1 MKPNPPKSNIIEL
14 PVKEKVHQS
23 ASAALERSTD
33 TGTRVIAVTSGKGGV
48 GKTNIVAN
56 LAYTLTQCGQNVL
69 VFDAD
74 LGLGNMDVL
83 LGKAPRY
90 NLSHVI
96 KGEKNIEEIIVRG
109 PGGMLI
115 LPTSSGVQ
123 HMTELTPAQRIRVL
137 SALDTLMKG
146 VDVLLI
152 DTAAGISSN
161 VMYFN
166 VTAQEVIV
174 VVTPEPTSITDAY
187 ALMKVMSLKY
197 QEKKFNLL
205 VNMVSGEAEA
215 KDVYRQLSMV
225 SQRFL
230 DISIDYLGYIPRD
243 KELTRCVRGQQLI
256 REKRPSAAASRS
268 FDTIARSLSA
278 IPAPRLPAGY
288 ASHFWKYLIG
298 KKFDQRGQAYAD
310 R

>member
-1 MKPNPPKSNIIEL
+1 MNSNPPKNNVIDL
-14 PVKEKVHQS
+14 PVKGNVRQS
-23 ASAALERSTD
+23 AVAALERSTT

-56 LAYTLTQCGQNVL
+56 LAYTLTRLDQKVL

-90 NLSHVI
+90 NISHVI
-96 KGEKNIEEIIVRG
+96 KGEKNIDDITVQG

-115 LPTSSGVQ
+115 LPASSGVQ

-137 SALDTLMKG
+137 SALDTLMKDI
-146 VDVLLI
+146 DVLLI

-215 KDVYRQLSMV
+215 KDVCRQLSMV
-225 SQRFL
+225 CRRFL

-243 KELTRCVRGQQLI
+243 GELTRCVRGQKLVRKQ
-256 REKRPSAAASRS
+256 RPSAEASKS
-268 FDTIARSLSA
+268 FDVVARRLNA
-278 IPAPRLPAGY
+278 RPAPRLPAGY

-298 KKFDQRGQAYAD
+298 KKFEGRGQAYAD

>member
-1 MKPNPPKSNIIEL
+1 MKSERSRNKIINL
-14 PVKEKVHQS
+14 PVRGKTPRPSQATNGQAFS
-23 ASAALERSTD
+23 

-56 LAYTLTQCGQNVL
+56 LAYTLTRLGKRVL

-90 NLSHVI
+90 NISHVL
-96 KGEKNIEEIIVRG
+96 KGEKNIDEITVAG
-109 PGGMLI
+109 PGGMRI
-115 LPTSSGVQ
+115 LPASSGVQ
-123 HMTELTPAQRIRVL
+123 HMTELTAAQRMRML
-137 SALDTLMKG
+137 SALDTLMQDI
-146 VDVLLI
+146 DVLLI

-174 VVTPEPTSITDAY
+174 VVTPEPTAITDAY

-197 QEKKFNLL
+197 AEKKFNLL

-215 KDVYRQLSMV
+215 QEVYRQLDLV
-225 SQRFL
+225 SRRFL
-230 DISIDYLGYIPRD
+230 DISIDYLGCIPRD
-243 KELTRCVRGQQLI
+243 AELTRCVRGQKLV
-256 REKRPSAAASRS
+256 REQRPTAKASAGFDSVARNLAAR
-268 FDTIARSLSA
+268 
-278 IPAPRLPAGY
+278 PAPRLPAGY

-298 KKFDQRGQAYAD
+298 KKFNQKGQAYAD

>member
-1 MKPNPPKSNIIEL
+1 MKNHASRNNIINL
-14 PVKEKVHQS
+14 PVKDKVHRS
-23 ASAALERSTD
+23 AAAALERSPAG
-33 TGTRVIAVTSGKGGV
+33 GTRVIAVTSGKGGV

-56 LAYTLTQCGQNVL
+56 LAYTLTRLGKRVL

-96 KGEKNIEEIIVRG
+96 KGEKNIDEITVAG

-115 LPTSSGVQ
+115 LPASSGVQ
-123 HMTELTPAQRIRVL
+123 HMTELTPAQRVRIL
-137 SALDTLMKG
+137 SALDTLMQG
-146 VDVLLI
+146 IDVLLI

-174 VVTPEPTSITDAY
+174 VVTPEPTAITDAY

-197 QEKKFNLL
+197 AEKKFNLI

-215 KDVYRQLSMV
+215 RDVHRQLSMV
-225 SQRFL
+225 SKRFL
-230 DISIDYLGYIPRD
+230 DISIDYLGHIPKD
-243 KELTRCVRGQQLI
+243 GDLTRCVRGQKLVTEQ
-256 REKRPSAAASRS
+256 RPGAAASAS
-268 FDTIARSLSA
+268 ISTIARSLDA
-278 IPAPRLPAGY
+278 MPAPRLPSGY

-298 KKFDQRGQAYAD
+298 KKFEERGPAYAD

>member
-1 MKPNPPKSNIIEL
+1 MKSNPPTNNIINL
-14 PVKEKVHQS
+14 PVKAKVR
-23 ASAALERSTD
+23 ASGSTARERSNP
-33 TGTRVIAVTSGKGGV
+33 TGARVIAVTSGKGGV

-56 LAYTLTQCGQNVL
+56 LAYALTLLDKKVL

-90 NLSHVI
+90 NISHVI
-96 KGEKNIEEIIVRG
+96 KGEKNIDEITVQG

-115 LPTSSGVQ
+115 LPASSGVQ
-123 HMTELTPAQRIRVL
+123 DMTELMPAQRIRIL
-137 SALDTLMKG
+137 SALDTLMEDI
-146 VDVLLI
+146 DVLLL

-166 VTAQEVIV
+166 VSAQEVIV

-197 QEKKFNLL
+197 AEKKFNLL

-215 KDVYRQLSMV
+215 KDVHRQLSMV
-225 SQRFL
+225 AKRFL

-243 KELTRCVRGQQLI
+243 GELTRCVRGQKLV
-256 REKRPSAAASRS
+256 REQRPSAAASVC
-268 FDTIARSLSA
+268 FDTIARTLNAKS
-278 IPAPRLPAGY
+278 APRLPAGY
-288 ASHFWKYLIG
+288 ASHFWKHLIG
-298 KKFDQRGQAYAD
+298 KKFDEKGQAYAD

>member
-1 MKPNPPKSNIIEL
+1 MKSNLPTSNVINL
-14 PVKEKVHQS
+14 PVKAKVRP
-23 ASAALERSTD
+23 SAAAARERSNP

-56 LAYTLTQCGQNVL
+56 LAYTLTRLDKKVL

-83 LGKAPRY
+83 LGKAPRF
-90 NLSHVI
+90 NISHVS
-96 KGEKNIEEIIVRG
+96 KGEKNIDEIALQG

-115 LPTSSGVQ
+115 LPASSGVQ
-123 HMTELTPAQRIRVL
+123 DMTELMPAQRIRIL
-137 SALDTLMKG
+137 SALDTLMEDI
-146 VDVLLI
+146 DVLLI

-166 VTAQEVIV
+166 VSAQEVIV

-197 QEKKFNLL
+197 SEKKFNLL

-225 SQRFL
+225 SKRFL
-230 DISIDYLGYIPRD
+230 DIAIDYLGYIPRD
-243 KELTRCVRGQQLI
+243 GELTRCVRGQKLVRQQ
-256 REKRPSAAASRS
+256 RPSAAASRC
-268 FDTIARSLSA
+268 FDTIARSLNA
-278 IPAPRLPAGY
+278 KPAPRLPAGY
-288 ASHFWKYLIG
+288 ASHFWKHLIG
-298 KKFDQRGQAYAD
+298 KKFDEKGQAYAD

>member
-1 MKPNPPKSNIIEL
+1 MKSHPRKNNIINL
-14 PVKEKVHQS
+14 PLKGKARQPS
-23 ASAALERSTD
+23 PAERKRLHS

-56 LAYTLTQCGQNVL
+56 LAYALTRLQKKVL

-83 LGKAPRY
+83 LGKTPRH
-90 NLSHVI
+90 NISHVI
-96 KGEKNIEEIIVRG
+96 RGEKNIDEITLKG
-109 PGGMLI
+109 PGGMTI
-115 LPTSSGVQ
+115 LPASSGVQ
-123 HMTELTPAQRIRVL
+123 NLTELTPAQRIRTL
-137 SALDTLMKG
+137 SALDTLMEG
-146 VDVLLI
+146 IDVLLI

-166 VTAQEVIV
+166 VTAQEIIV

-197 QEKKFNLL
+197 SEKKFNLL
-205 VNMVSGEAEA
+205 VNMVSGEDEA

-225 SQRFL
+225 SRQFL
-230 DISIDYLGYIPRD
+230 DISIEYLGHIPRD
-243 KELTRCVRGQQLI
+243 GDLQKCVRGQKLI
-256 REKRPSAAASRS
+256 REHCPSAAASRG
-268 FDTIARSLSA
+268 FDTLAQNLNART
-278 IPAPRLPAGY
+278 APVLPAGY
-288 ASHFWKYLIG
+288 ASYFWKYLIS
-298 KKFDQRGQAYAD
+298 KKFSGKGQAYAD

>member
-1 MKPNPPKSNIIEL
+1 MNPNPPKNNIISL
-14 PVKEKVHQS
+14 PIKSKVRKA
-23 ASAALERSTD
+23 ASPVPERSNTA
-33 TGTRVIAVTSGKGGV
+33 GTRVIAVTSGKGGV
-48 GKTNIVAN
+48 GKSNIVAN
-56 LAYTLTQCGQNVL
+56 LAYTLTRLGKKVL

-74 LGLGNMDVL
+74 LGLGNLDVL
-83 LGKAPRY
+83 LGQAPRY
-90 NLSHVI
+90 NISHVI
-96 KGEKNIEEIIVRG
+96 KGEKNIDEITMLG
-109 PGGMLI
+109 PGGMLV
-115 LPTSSGVQ
+115 LPASSGVQ
-123 HMTELTPAQRIRVL
+123 DMTELLPAQRVRIL
-137 SALDTLMKG
+137 SALDTLMKDI
-146 VDVLLI
+146 DVMLI

-197 QEKKFNLL
+197 AEKKFNLL
-205 VNMVSGEAEA
+205 VNMVSGETEA

-225 SQRFL
+225 SKRFL

-243 KELTRCVRGQQLI
+243 GELTRCVRGQKLV
-256 REKRPSAAASRS
+256 REQRPSAIASGC
-268 FDTIARSLSA
+268 FDTIARSLDA
-278 IPAPRLPAGY
+278 KPAPRLPAGY

-298 KKFDQRGQAYAD
+298 KKFDEKGQAYAD

>member
-1 MKPNPPKSNIIEL
+1 MKPNPPINNIISL
-14 PVKEKVHQS
+14 PVNGKARQLLPEESNSLKS
-23 ASAALERSTD
+23 

-56 LAYTLTQCGQNVL
+56 LAYALTCMRKKVL

-90 NLSHVI
+90 NISHVI
-96 KGEKNIEEIIVRG
+96 KGEKNIDEITVKG
-109 PGGMLI
+109 PGGMTI
-115 LPTSSGVQ
+115 LPASSGVQ
-123 HMTELTPAQRIRVL
+123 GLTDLTSAQRTRIL
-137 SALDTLMKG
+137 SILDTLMEDI
-146 VDVLLI
+146 DVLLI

-197 QEKKFNLL
+197 AEKKFNLL
-205 VNMVSGEAEA
+205 LNMVSGEDEA

-225 SQRFL
+225 SKQFL
-230 DISIDYLGYIPRD
+230 DISIDYLGYVFRD
-243 KELTRCVRGQQLI
+243 SEMTKCVRGQKLI
-256 REKRPSAAASRS
+256 REHRPSAVASGC
-268 FDTIARSLSA
+268 FDTIARCLNDR
-278 IPAPRLPAGY
+278 PAPMLPTGY
-288 ASHFWKYLIG
+288 ANHFWKYLIG
-298 KKFDQRGQAYAD
+298 RKFVGKGQAYAD

>member
-1 MKPNPPKSNIIEL
+1 MNSNPPKNNIIDL
-14 PVKEKVHQS
+14 PVKGKVRQS
-23 ASAALERSTD
+23 AVAALERSNT

-56 LAYTLTQCGQNVL
+56 LAYALTRLGQKVL

-90 NLSHVI
+90 NISHVI
-96 KGEKNIEEIIVRG
+96 KGDKNIDEITVQG
-109 PGGMLI
+109 PGGMRI
-115 LPTSSGVQ
+115 LPASSGVQ
-123 HMTELTPAQRIRVL
+123 QITELTPAQRIRVL
-137 SALDTLMKG
+137 SALDTLMKDI
-146 VDVLLI
+146 DVLLI

-197 QEKKFNLL
+197 QEKKFSLL

-215 KDVYRQLSMV
+215 KDVCRQLSMV
-225 SQRFL
+225 SRRFL
-230 DISIDYLGYIPRD
+230 DISIDYLGYIPMD
-243 KELTRCVRGQQLI
+243 GDLTRYVRGQKLV
-256 REKRPSAAASRS
+256 REQRPAAAASKS
-268 FDTIARSLSA
+268 FDIVARDLNAS
-278 IPAPRLPAGY
+278 PAPRLPAGY

-298 KKFDQRGQAYAD
+298 KKFEGRGQAYAD

>member
-1 MKPNPPKSNIIEL
+1 MNSNPPQNNIIDL
-14 PVKEKVHQS
+14 PVKGKVRQS
-23 ASAALERSTD
+23 AVAALERSNS

-56 LAYTLTQCGQNVL
+56 LAYTLTRLDQRVL

-90 NLSHVI
+90 NISHVI
-96 KGEKNIEEIIVRG
+96 KGEKNIDDITVQG

-115 LPTSSGVQ
+115 LPASSGVQ
-123 HMTELTPAQRIRVL
+123 QMTELTPAQRIRVL
-137 SALDTLMKG
+137 SALDTLMQDI
-146 VDVLLI
+146 DVLLI

-197 QEKKFNLL
+197 QEKKFSLL

-225 SQRFL
+225 SRRFL

-243 KELTRCVRGQQLI
+243 GELTRCVRGQKLV
-256 REKRPSAAASRS
+256 REQHPAAAASKS
-268 FDTIARSLSA
+268 FDVVARHLSA
-278 IPAPRLPAGY
+278 SPAPRLPAGY

-298 KKFDQRGQAYAD
+298 KKFEARGQAHAD

>member
-1 MKPNPPKSNIIEL
+1 MKSHPPTNNIIKL
-14 PVKEKVHQS
+14 PVKAKVRPS
-23 ASAALERSTD
+23 GSAARERSNPP
-33 TGTRVIAVTSGKGGV
+33 GTRVIAVTSGKGGV

-56 LAYTLTQCGQNVL
+56 LAYALTLLDKKVL

-90 NLSHVI
+90 NMSHVI
-96 KGEKNIEEIIVRG
+96 TGEKNIDEITVEG

-115 LPTSSGVQ
+115 LPASSGVQ
-123 HMTELTPAQRIRVL
+123 DMTELMPAQRIRIL
-137 SALDTLMKG
+137 SALDTLMEDI
-146 VDVLLI
+146 DVLLL

-166 VTAQEVIV
+166 VSAQEVIV

-197 QEKKFNLL
+197 EEKKFNLL
-205 VNMVSGEAEA
+205 VNMVSGEVEA
-215 KDVYRQLSMV
+215 KDVCRQLSMV
-225 SQRFL
+225 AKRFL

-243 KELTRCVRGQQLI
+243 SELTRCVRGQKLV
-256 REKRPSAAASRS
+256 REQRPSAAASRC
-268 FDTIARSLSA
+268 FDTIARTLNA
-278 IPAPRLPAGY
+278 KAAPRLPAGY
-288 ASHFWKYLIG
+288 ASHFWKHLIG
-298 KKFDQRGQAYAD
+298 KKFDEKGQAYAD

>member
-1 MKPNPPKSNIIEL
+1 MKSKLPTSNIINL
-14 PVKEKVHQS
+14 PVKAKVRPS
-23 ASAALERSTD
+23 TAAARERSTP

-56 LAYTLTQCGQNVL
+56 LAYTLTQLDKKVL

-83 LGKAPRY
+83 LGKAPRF
-90 NLSHVI
+90 NISHVI
-96 KGEKNIEEIIVRG
+96 KGEKNIDEITVQG

-115 LPTSSGVQ
+115 LPASSGVQ
-123 HMTELTPAQRIRVL
+123 DMTELMPAQRIRIL
-137 SALDTLMKG
+137 SALDTLMEDI
-146 VDVLLI
+146 DVLLI

-166 VTAQEVIV
+166 VSAQEVIV

-197 QEKKFNLL
+197 AEKKFNML

-225 SQRFL
+225 SKRFL

-243 KELTRCVRGQQLI
+243 GELTRCVRGQKLVRQQ
-256 REKRPSAAASRS
+256 RPSAAASGC
-268 FDTIARSLSA
+268 FDTIARSLNA
-278 IPAPRLPAGY
+278 KPAPRLPAGY
-288 ASHFWKYLIG
+288 ASHFWKHLIG
-298 KKFDQRGQAYAD
+298 KKFDEKGQAYAD